1 MGTSDYGAPTRFRV
15 VYLIWTLRPGG
26 AERQLLELLRGL
38 DRRRY
43 DPSVI
48 TFRPGSSDSDC
59 PCPLITLATPTGGL
73 IGQFLLALVCFG
85 RLVRA
90 LRKIRPQI
98 LHSFLP
104 ELSTIYG
111 APAARVTGIPIFI
124 CNRLSS
130 AELYRQSAFITI
142 AERYALKHA
151 DSMVVNAQSL
161 AEEVTRLDHFPA
173 DDVTVIPNGVDVKK
187 FRPGLPSRVREESGW
202 SSENLVIGIVANF
215 RDCKRHDDFLR
226 AASIIHQR
234 YPETRFVLVGSDLGT
249 LKASRQLSRELGME
263 SVVRIITGNSRPE
276 EIYGAIDIYVCTS
289 ETEGLSNVLLEAM
302 ACGIPIVATGVGGNP
317 EAVQDGVEGIL
328 VPAHTPEAVA
338 TAVERLI
345 QDTGLRRQMGEAGRR
360 RALEHFSI
368 KAMVCAFEKVYERTL
383 SRHS

>member
-73 IGQFLLALVCFG
+73 IGKFLLALVCFG

-90 LRKIRPQI
+90 LRKIRPRI

-104 ELSTIYG
+104 ELATIYG
-111 APAARVTGIPIFI
+111 GPAARMAGISMFI
-124 CNRLSS
+124 CSRRSS
-130 AELYRQSAFITI
+130 AKLYRQSVFITI
-142 AERYALKHA
+142 AERYALKSA
-151 DSMVVNAQSL
+151 DAMVVNAQCL
-161 AEEVTRLDHFPA
+161 AEEVTRLDHFPS

-187 FRPGLPSRVREESGW
+187 FRPGLPSHVREESGW

-215 RDCKRHDDFLR
+215 RDCKRHDDFLC
-226 AASIIHQR
+226 AAGILHQL
-234 YPETRFVLVGSDLGT
+234 YAETRFILVGSDMGT
-249 LKASRQLSRELGME
+249 LEASRHLSRELGLE
-263 SVVRIITGNSRPE
+263 SVTRIITGISTPE
-276 EIYGAIDIYVCTS
+276 EIYGALDIYVCTS

-302 ACGIPIVATGVGGNP
+302 ACGIPIVATAVGGNP

-338 TAVERLI
+338 TAVGRLI
-345 QDTGLRRQMGEAGRR
+345 QDTGLRSQMGDAGRR
-360 RALEHFSI
+360 RALEHYSME
-368 KAMVCAFEKVYERTL
+368 AMVCAFERVYERTL